1 LRGMKDCFTY
11 AVEQAEA
18 RKKRTAREVG
28 LASAVKGDTEFKV
41 GNK

>member
-1 LRGMKDCFTY
+1 MKDCFTY

-28 LASAVKGDTEFKV
+28 LASAVKGDTAFKI
-41 GNK
+41 GN